1 MLAFKVPSV
10 PRSLAS
16 LAPYLFAFALLAIA
30 SGASAQSG
38 ANRAAAEALFEE
50 GRRLMAENQLEE
62 ACRKFESSQR
72 LDPGVG
78 TLLNVA
84 DCYAKS
90 GRTASAWAA
99 FREAGSAARAQGS
112 AERENVARERAAA
125 LEPQLSYLT
134 IVQWKGQSVAITR
147 NGNPVDPAML
157 DTPMPVDPGEHIV
170 VAASPGK
177 REWSTKVNVGPNGQR
192 ASVTIPILP
201 DEPIAMQQPQPAE
214 KGVAVDTG
222 GSSPGQTQ
230 RYLAIGAGV
239 VGVAGIVVGT
249 IFGLNASSDWD
260 EAQKCDEDP
269 MCGNAGTLSDDASS
283 AATISTVGF
292 IVGGLGLAGGAVLW
306 LTAPSEESNDPDRA
320 SVSVGLGLQGLTV
333 RGSM

>member
-1 MLAFKVPSV
+1 MLAFQVPTV
-10 PRSLAS
+10 PRSLAF
-16 LAPYLFAFALLAIA
+16 LTLCLFALLAIA
-30 SGASAQSG
+30 DGARAQSG
-38 ANRAAAEALFEE
+38 ASRASAEALFEE
-50 GRRLMAENQLEE
+50 GRRLMAEGKLEE
-62 ACRKFESSQR
+62 ACRKLESSQR

-78 TLLNVA
+78 TLLNLA

-99 FREAGSAARAQGS
+99 FREAGSSARAQGS
-112 AERENVARERAAA
+112 AEREAVARERATA

-147 NGNPVDPAML
+147 NGEPVDPAML
-157 DTPMPVDPGEHIV
+157 DTPMPVDPGEHVV

-201 DEPIAMQQPQPAE
+201 DEPIVLQQPQPSDKPIDAS
-214 KGVAVDTG
+214 AST
-222 GSSPGQTQ
+222 SSPGSTQ
-230 RYLAIGAGV
+230 RILAIGAGV

-249 IFGLNASSDWD
+249 IFGLNAGSKWD
-260 EAQKCDEDP
+260 DAQKCEKDA
-269 MCGNAGTLSDDASS
+269 MCPNAGTLSDDASS
-283 AATISTVGF
+283 AATISTIGF
-292 IVGGLGLAGGAVLW
+292 VVGGLGLAGGAVLW
-306 LTAPSEESNDPDRA
+306 LTAPSAESANDPDRA
-320 SVSVGLGLQGLTV
+320 NVSIGLGLQGLTV

>member
-1 MLAFKVPSV
+1 
-10 PRSLAS
+10 
-16 LAPYLFAFALLAIA
+16 
-30 SGASAQSG
+30 
-38 ANRAAAEALFEE
+38 
-50 GRRLMAENQLEE
+50 MAEGKLEE
-62 ACRKFESSQR
+62 ACRKLESSQR

-78 TLLNVA
+78 TLLNLA

-99 FREAGSAARAQGS
+99 FREAGSSARAQGS
-112 AERENVARERAAA
+112 AEREAVARERATA

-147 NGNPVDPAML
+147 NGEPVDPAML
-157 DTPMPVDPGEHIV
+157 DTPMPVDPGEHVV

-201 DEPIAMQQPQPAE
+201 DEPIVLQQPQPSDKPIDAS
-214 KGVAVDTG
+214 AST
-222 GSSPGQTQ
+222 SSPGSTQ
-230 RYLAIGAGV
+230 RILAIGAGV

-249 IFGLNASSDWD
+249 IFGLNAGSKWD
-260 EAQKCDEDP
+260 DAQKCEKDA
-269 MCGNAGTLSDDASS
+269 MCPNAGTLSDDASS
-283 AATISTVGF
+283 AATISTIGF
-292 IVGGLGLAGGAVLW
+292 VVGGLGLAGGAVLW
-306 LTAPSEESNDPDRA
+306 LTAPSAESANDPDRA
-320 SVSVGLGLQGLTV
+320 NVSIGLGLQGLTV